1 MNNALVEE
9 IFCLIS
15 FSILLFSILI
25 IFVRFGIYESLL
37 SPLNLLLG
45 IQFITVL
52 ANSVIFFDKDL
63 YISLQAEYFRA
74 YIYNIDMV
82 FLSLN
87 ALYYSVFNLSIF
99 ITLISLKYKIIDS
112 NFRVSIS
119 YREYYLIM
127 FVILFV
133 FIYTIKYF
141 LVNFNLVNFN
151 ILNIL
156 EFRQEIEH
164 GIDVIIHK
172 IFRIFLVGLLAWSF
186 INWKN
191 LKMSLKFM
199 SILLTIILLIYALL
213 SGSRSVIVFNI
224 LFLIFVTHSKLS
236 TLYIIRR
243 LYMGFVSKSLIKTFF
258 ILLFSLL
265 IFLLYSWGVRHYKG
279 GVVSTITQ
287 RLDYFV
293 ASYVA
298 LHELGINF
306 NIENI
311 IYPIISYIPREL
323 YENKPYP
330 VTSQVTYRIFGFHS
344 AWSVEFGV
352 VGESFYVMPILWT
365 IFAGV
370 FVGIVLK
377 LTASIAN
384 RKYIDFYKFL
394 ILYLLYTYP
403 MTVVLGGVLRPGTGD
418 ILYLGTLLFLISKIK
433 QKGGKL

>member
-1 MNNALVEE
+1 MNNPFVEE
-9 IFCLIS
+9 ILCLIS
-15 FSILLFSILI
+15 FCILLFSILI

-52 ANSVIFFDKDL
+52 SNSVIFFDKDL
-63 YISLQAEYFRA
+63 YISLQAEYFRD
-74 YIYNIDMV
+74 YIYSSIDMV

-87 ALYYSVFNLSIF
+87 ALYYSFFNFSIF
-99 ITLISLKYKIIDS
+99 ITLVALKYKTINS
-112 NFRVSIS
+112 NFRVFIS
-119 YREYYLIM
+119 YREYYLII
-127 FVILFV
+127 FVTFFF
-133 FIYTIKYF
+133 FIYTITYF
-141 LVNFNLVNFN
+141 LTSFN
-151 ILNIL
+151 ILNISESIL
-156 EFRQEIEH
+156 EFRYEIEQ
-164 GIDVIIHK
+164 GIDVIMHK
-172 IFRIFLVGLLAWSF
+172 IFKIFLVGLLAWSF

-191 LKMSLKFM
+191 LKISLKFT
-199 SILLTIILLIYALL
+199 SILLTIIFMIYAIL
-213 SGSRSVIVFNI
+213 SGARGVLLFNI
-224 LFLIFVTHSKLS
+224 LFLTFNTHNKLS
-236 TLYIIRR
+236 TLHIIRGI
-243 LYMGFVSKSLIKTFF
+243 YTGFVSKSLMKIFL
-258 ILLFSLL
+258 ILLFSWL
-265 IFLLYSWGVRHYKG
+265 IFLLYSWEIRHLEG

-330 VTSQVTYRIFGFHS
+330 VTAQITYRIFGFNPR
-344 AWSVEFGV
+344 WGVEFGI

-377 LTASIAN
+377 LTAAIAN
-384 RKYIDFYKFL
+384 RKYVDFYKFL
-394 ILYLLYTYP
+394 ILYLLYVYP
-403 MTVVLGGVLRPGTGD
+403 MSVVLAGVLKPATGD
-418 ILYLGTLLFLISKIK
+418 ILYLGTLLFLLSKIK

>member
-1 MNNALVEE
+1 MNNTLVEE

-15 FSILLFSILI
+15 FCILLFSILI

-52 ANSVIFFDKDL
+52 FNSAIFFDKDL

-99 ITLISLKYKIIDS
+99 ITLISLKYKTIDS
-112 NFRVSIS
+112 NFRVFIS
-119 YREYYLIM
+119 YREYYIIM
-127 FVILFV
+127 FVILFF
-133 FIYTIKYF
+133 FIYQIKYF
-141 LVNFNLVNFN
+141 LTNFN
-151 ILNIL
+151 ILNIS
-156 EFRQEIEH
+156 EYRYEIEH
-164 GIDVIIHK
+164 GIHAIIHK

-186 INWKN
+186 INYKN
-191 LKMSLKFM
+191 LKINLKFT
-199 SILLTIILLIYALL
+199 SILLTIIFVIYALL
-213 SGSRSVIVFNI
+213 SGSRGVMIFNI
-224 LFLIFVTHSKLS
+224 LFLIFSTHSKLS

-243 LYMGFVSKSLIKTFF
+243 IYTGFVSNSLIKTFL
-258 ILLFSLL
+258 ILLFSLF
-265 IFLLYSWGVRHYKG
+265 IFLLYSWEVRHYKG
-279 GVVSTITQ
+279 NVVSTITQ

-298 LHELGINF
+298 LRELGINF

-330 VTSQVTYRIFGFHS
+330 VASQITYRIFGFHS

-352 VGESFYVMPILWT
+352 VGESFYVMPILWI

-377 LTASIAN
+377 LTAAIAN
-384 RKYIDFYKFL
+384 SKYVHFYKFL
-394 ILYLLYTYP
+394 ILYLLYAYP
-403 MTVVLGGVLRPGTGD
+403 MSVVLGGVLKPGTGD
-418 ILYLGTLLFLISKIK
+418 ILYLVPLLFLISKIK

>member
-141 LVNFNLVNFN
+141 LVNFN

-199 SILLTIILLIYALL
+199 SILLTIILMIYALL
-213 SGSRSVIVFNI
+213 SGSRGVIVFNI

-330 VTSQVTYRIFGFHS
+330 VTSQVTYRIFGFHP

-403 MTVVLGGVLRPGTGD
+403 MTVVLGGVLRPETGD

>member
-1 MNNALVEE
+1 MNNTLVEE

-15 FSILLFSILI
+15 FCILLFSILI

-52 ANSVIFFDKDL
+52 FNSAIIFDKDL

-141 LVNFNLVNFN
+141 LVNLN

-172 IFRIFLVGLLAWSF
+172 IFKIFLVGLLAWSF

-199 SILLTIILLIYALL
+199 SILLTIILMIYALL
-213 SGSRSVIVFNI
+213 SGSRGVIVFNI
-224 LFLIFVTHSKLS
+224 LFFIFVTHSKLS

-279 GVVSTITQ
+279 NVVSTITQ

-344 AWSVEFGV
+344 TWSVEFGV

-384 RKYIDFYKFL
+384 RKCIDFYKFL

-403 MTVVLGGVLRPGTGD
+403 MTVVLGGVLKPGTGD